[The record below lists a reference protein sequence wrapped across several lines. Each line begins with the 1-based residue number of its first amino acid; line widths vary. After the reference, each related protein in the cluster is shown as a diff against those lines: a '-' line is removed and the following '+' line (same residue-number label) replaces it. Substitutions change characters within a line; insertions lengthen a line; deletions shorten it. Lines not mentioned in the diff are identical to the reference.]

1 MNTLQITSF
10 KNSALMKKIELIQI
24 LWDDIAKEQDKLD
37 IPEEHIKILEER
49 LKIIGKG
56 EAKYRSWESIR
67 TKYLAS

>member
-1 MNTLQITSF
+1 MNTLQINQLQKLSF
-10 KNSALMKKIELIQI
+10 NEKIELIQI

-56 EAKYRSWESIR
+56 EAKYRSWESIS